1 MRIRTR
7 ITTEA
12 RARGFTAA
20 ELARRLGWYRS
31 NISAMDAGRRSV
43 SLRALAKLGQLIGC
57 SPSELLDVVRD
68 VEPPPFSETRLNER
82 LAERD
87 RRAEDGQEKGWVHAV
102 QLAWLRHYR
111 RQRPPR

>member
-31 NISAMDAGRRSV
+31 NLSAMDAGRRSV
-43 SLRALAKLGQLIGC
+43 SLRVLAKLGTVLHC
-57 SPSELLDVVRD
+57 SPGDLLDAGSESSVFRD
-68 VEPPPFSETRLNER
+68 ARLNER
-82 LAERD
+82 VHQRD
-87 RRAEDGQEKGWVHAV
+87 HRATDGQEKGWVHTV
-102 QLAWLRHYR
+102 QLAWVRHYGKR
-111 RQRPPR
+111 AGTR